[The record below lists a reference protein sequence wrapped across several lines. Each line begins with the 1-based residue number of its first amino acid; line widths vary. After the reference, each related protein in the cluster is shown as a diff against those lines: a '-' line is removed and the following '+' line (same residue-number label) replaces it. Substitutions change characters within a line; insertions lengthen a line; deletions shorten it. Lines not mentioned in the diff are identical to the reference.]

1 MNFTNSGHNPFRTV
15 TSRVVWSC
23 PWYSIRQDEI
33 ILPDGRQGVYNVV
46 QHPGAAWVI
55 PVTSTGFIALLY
67 HYRYTVDDWCWEIP
81 AGGIKAGQT
90 LEETA
95 LAELKE
101 EVGGTASAIEYAGSF
116 YTANGICNE
125 EAHIF
130 IATGVSLGTP
140 DHEPTEIMDVHQ
152 KPISEVIRMA
162 HINEISDGPT
172 ALALLLSESRLL
184 ALARELDG
192 PQ

>member
-1 MNFTNSGHNPFRTV
+1 MNLANSDQSPFRTV
-15 TSRVVWSC
+15 TSKVVWSC
-23 PWYSIRQDEI
+23 SWYSIRQDEI
-33 ILPDGRQGVYNVV
+33 ILPDGDHGVYNVV

-55 PVTSTGFIALLY
+55 PVTSKGFIALLY
-67 HYRYTVDDWCWEIP
+67 HYRYTVNDWCWEIP
-81 AGGIKAGQT
+81 GGGIKAGQS

-130 IATGVSLGTP
+130 IATGVYLGMP
-140 DHEPTEIMDVHQ
+140 DHEPTEIMEVHR
-152 KPISEVIRMA
+152 KPIKEVLRMA
-162 HINEISDGPT
+162 HTNEISDGPT

-184 ALARELDG
+184 ALDREMNG
-192 PQ
+192 SR